1 MEPMMEQNP
10 RLDHVNEEMEID
22 LREIFFVLLSKWK
35 MIFLAMLAGAA
46 LFGAYH
52 VFMVK
57 PSYQSDAKIYI
68 TNTDSMIS
76 FSDLQ
81 LSAALT
87 DDYADIIKSRTVL
100 KAVIDELQLDLN
112 YRQLANLVQV
122 KNPTDT
128 HIIQILVTCG
138 DMELSRNIANALL
151 NISVNQIYRIVGSS
165 EPTVIDYAEVEAVVD
180 VSPSLSKYLMM
191 GALLGAILVCGIE
204 VMKLLMNTTMR
215 NEEDIE
221 KYLHMPVLASVPYY
235 NEKRR

>member
-112 YRQLANLVQV
+112 YRQLAGLIQV

-165 EPTVIDYAEVEAVVD
+165 EPTVIDYAEAEAVVD

-191 GALLGAILVCGIE
+191 GALLGAMLVCGIE
-204 VMKLLMNTTMR
+204 VMKLL
-215 NEEDIE
+215 
-221 KYLHMPVLASVPYY
+221 
-235 NEKRR
+235 